1 MKLVLFGGKGGVG
14 KTTCS
19 SSSSLYFAS
28 QGEKTLAICTDPAHS
43 LGDSFGQ
50 DIGSK
55 IIPIK
60 NINNLSA
67 LEINADTKLDEFK

>member
-43 LGDSFGQ
+43 LGDSFDQ
-50 DIGSK
+50 KIGSK
-55 IIPIK
+55 RG
-60 NINNLSA
+60 
-67 LEINADTKLDEFK
+67 FKYFCVNGHSQVN